1 MTHPKNYEYVNKW
14 REVNK
19 EKYLEANRRYIIN
32 RYYYNKAIKEL
43 YKIDVS
49 LFL

>member
-1 MTHPKNYEYVNKW
+1 MTHRNNYEYVKKW

-19 EKYLEANRRYIIN
+19 EKYLEANRRYTLN
-32 RYYYNKAIKEL
+32 RYYYNQAIKEL
-43 YKIDVS
+43 YKIDSS